1 MKRIVVD
8 TNIVFSTILNTN
20 SNIANV
26 ILRPYSNLIF
36 YSTSQLRTEIE
47 IHRNKIKRLSGYS
60 ESELNKIIELVYK
73 RIKFIDVELIPKE
86 DFQKAEKLTYDIDI
100 DDTEFVALTEYI
112 KGKFWSGDKKLISG
126 LTKKGWRSIVTLKEL
141 LLLE

>member
-8 TNIVFSTILNTN
+8 TNIVFSVILNTN
-20 SNIANV
+20 SYIANV
-26 ILRPYSNLIF
+26 ILRPSTNFAF

-60 ESELNKIIELVYK
+60 EAELTRIIELVYQQ
-73 RIKFIDVELIPKE
+73 IKFIDVALIPKE
-86 DFQKAEKLTYDIDI
+86 NFQNAEKLTSDIDI
-100 DDTEFVALTEYI
+100 DDTEFVALTDFI

-126 LTKKGWRSIVTLKEL
+126 LAKKGWRSIITLKEL
-141 LLLE
+141 LHQE